1 MCTPELTIIIPVY
14 NTANYLNRC
23 LEAITNQAEQNIEI
37 IIVNDGS
44 TDNSDFIIHH
54 FAKAHTNIHCIN
66 KEVRIGV
73 GDSRNIGIRNAKTP
87 YIGFVDSDDWVDITY
102 YQALLKSII
111 STNADVCI
119 SGIKTESDDVYNWKY
134 RYEYPTSTSFDGHFC
149 LQSLTRCYNTD
160 FSISPIVNNRI
171 YKTSLL
177 TDNDIFFDDT
187 RRAQDVYFSFM
198 VFIYAD
204 KVSINENV
212 FYHYY
217 QRDLSA
223 THDFSVSYVDDY
235 SHVLLTLKEE
245 LNCRNLFKKYE
256 EEYYR
261 YVYLNLTK
269 LINNMFNNIQ
279 RSNEQKELI
288 IYILKSFSTIM
299 PFDRTIKYI
308 DVERLKDFWRL

>member
-177 TDNDIFFDDT
+177 TDNEIFFDDT